1 MAHPAPPPSC
11 QETCPQ
17 EPCSSTGAVPRAWPD
32 PPLRSKTASRVLAA
46 VGLTNSTNYTW
57 TGQSHRLDPRP
68 YCGWSG
74 LPRHCQTQAS
84 YLSKVCPPQT
94 LTDPG
99 LIPAQVWPPQTPTD
113 PGLIPAQVWPPQ
125 TPRDPGLIPEPAP
138 ASSDATDPRPHTC
151 TGPASSD
158 TDRPGPHTC
167 RGPASSDTDRP
178 RASYLH
184 RSGLTRH
191 RQIQGL
197 IVEPGLASSDANR
210 SRASYL
216 HRSGLTRHLQTQGLI
231 VEPGLASSDTSR
243 SSAEPTSLDT
253 DKSESHT
260 CVWSCLLGHQ
270 QNQ

>member
-94 LTDPG
+94 PTDLG
-99 LIPAQVWPPQTPTD
+99 LIPAQVRPPQTPT
-113 PGLIPAQVWPPQ
+113 
-125 TPRDPGLIPEPAP
+125 DPGLIPEPAP
-138 ASSDATDPRPHTC
+138 ASSRHRQT
-151 TGPASSD
+151 
-158 TDRPGPHTC
+158 
-167 RGPASSDTDRP
+167 

-184 RSGLTRH
+184 RSGLPRH
-191 RQIQGL
+191 RQTQ
-197 IVEPGLASSDANR
+197 
-210 SRASYL
+210 ASYL
-216 HRSGLTRHLQTQGLI
+216 NQLQPPQ
-231 VEPGLASSDTSR
+231 
-243 SSAEPTSLDT
+243 TSLPILHACQIPT
-253 DKSESHT
+253 
-260 CVWSCLLGHQ
+260 LLP
-270 QNQ
+270 